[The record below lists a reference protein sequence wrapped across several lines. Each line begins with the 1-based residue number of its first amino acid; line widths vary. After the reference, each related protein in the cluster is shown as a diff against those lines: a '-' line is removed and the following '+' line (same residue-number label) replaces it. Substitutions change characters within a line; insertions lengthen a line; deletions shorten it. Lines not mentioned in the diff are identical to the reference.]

1 MEMNQNLFNIVIR
14 KIIVLP
20 HELVKYSNICF
31 KCLIKIHLF
40 ITLHSLKIMES
51 FNNRFTSQVDFN
63 PQSMSWTNTKS
74 IDCPIKTNDIFF
86 LVLHLITELNILQL
100 FKLKLCSYI
109 LLQFKIQLTLKLIL
123 LLDLTLI

>member
-1 MEMNQNLFNIVIR
+1 MESYLDILLYLIVHRAMFSDR
-14 KIIVLP
+14 KVHHISGFIAC
-20 HELVKYSNICF
+20 N
-31 KCLIKIHLF
+31 LIKKQKQ
-40 ITLHSLKIMES
+40 T
-51 FNNRFTSQVDFN
+51 QN
-63 PQSMSWTNTKS
+63 PLT
-74 IDCPIKTNDIFF
+74 PIKTNDIFF